1 MKENSLF
8 RNYTKQLLSSN
19 IVTMFSLS
27 NPKKLLRVLSK
38 VSRKVISTAVG
49 KTRVAPRLR
58 RFNKFVMLLIKF
70 NQNHGTAFT
79 IKWLKACHLAVQ
91 RKLSSRPCRSLRDIE
106 PNLPCPRL
114 INGLPTF
121 IGTMDRKQ
129 IRSGHAPTIRL
140 WLSILSIYRILKG
153 PLNPK
158 LNTITDKFEGSSV
171 VIDQVIEKSSIIY
184 SINKRLFKDLPSIQ
198 ATRMTKLLTAG
209 PNGPVSIQQY
219 LTDAIALAKYPE
231 VYEPFRSFAIKT
243 KSFSFMAQLDRTIEW
258 LYQTL
263 TTNGT
268 SWVNISSS
276 KSFDDI
282 RLGKLSF
289 KEEAAGKLRVF
300 AIADIWTQSL
310 FNPLHK
316 SLFAFLR
323 RLPNDGTFDQDAS
336 FERSMQKAQLYNC
349 AYSVDLSAATDRL
362 PILLQAGILDI
373 IFNIP
378 GLGKDWASILVDR
391 PYFIDKNKYGLPE
404 GHVYYGTGQ
413 PMGALS
419 SWAMLAVTHHFIL
432 QVCAHNVY
440 TDHYRSWYSRYE
452 ILGDDL
458 VIFDTSVYQE
468 YLRIMDLLKV
478 GTNPSKSLF
487 SEDSTALE
495 FAKRTGLKG
504 LDVSGLSWKQF
515 ISCTS
520 LSDRISL
527 LIHFARK
534 GLVST
539 IPMMLNILGTGR
551 GRLILDSSSLKEK
564 DKSMLSRSLMALL
577 GHFVSSNKMTLV
589 DAVAFTADPHD
600 EDMDWLDIP
609 TIPIT
614 VTLHESLRILNLS
627 ASDRWGGPTQL
638 SQFSERQQLARD
650 EVTGFMADSVVRDV
664 LSKLLQLCNNYDLM
678 IDEYALSLVA
688 KSSGLSILR
697 TEEGPYRLTTNEMV
711 FNRIQMAQI
720 RSFAEWV
727 LLGDEDPQDLH
738 DQLYSIL
745 QSGIYPVESGK
756 RLRSMLPSTWF
767 ANEISLKYE
776 ALASKFKIESN
787 SRAVTRSPI
796 AWLHKDI
803 MNAGSLKSTPYWILA
818 QSNSNR

>member
-1 MKENSLF
+1 MKETFKF

-27 NPKKLLRVLSK
+27 NPKRLLRVISA
-38 VSRKVISTAVG
+38 VSRKIISTAVG

-70 NQNHGTAFT
+70 NKHHGTAFT
-79 IKWLKACHLAVQ
+79 IKWIKACHLAVQ

-129 IRSGHAPTIRL
+129 IRLGHAPTIRL
-140 WLSILSIYRILKG
+140 WLTILSIYRILKG

-158 LNTITDKFEGSSV
+158 LETITDKFGGSPDMINQIIGV
-171 VIDQVIEKSSIIY
+171 SSDIY
-184 SINKRLFKDLPSIQ
+184 SLNSGLFRNLPSIKVDYM
-198 ATRMTKLLTAG
+198 AKLLTAG
-209 PNGPVSIQQY
+209 PNGPVSIQNF
-219 LTDAIALAKYPE
+219 LSDAIALAKYPE
-231 VYEPFRSFAIKT
+231 VYEPFRSYAIKT
-243 KSFSFMAQLDRTIEW
+243 KSFRFMAMLDRTIEW
-258 LYQTL
+258 LFQTL
-263 TTNGT
+263 TAKGS
-268 SWVNISSS
+268 SWVKVPGSL
-276 KSFDDI
+276 SFDDI

-310 FNPLHK
+310 FKPLHK

-336 FERSMQKAQLYNC
+336 FERSMQKALLYNC

-362 PILLQAGILDI
+362 PISLQAGILDI
-373 IFNIP
+373 IYQIP
-378 GLGKDWASILVDR
+378 GLGKDWASILVER
-391 PYFIDKNKYGLPE
+391 PYFIDKNKYGLPVS
-404 GHVYYGTGQ
+404 HVYYGTGQ

-432 QVCAHNVY
+432 QVCAHNMY
-440 TDHYRSWYSRYE
+440 PDYKSWYTRYE

-458 VIFDTSVYQE
+458 VIFDTKVYQE

-487 SEDSTALE
+487 SENSSALE
-495 FAKRTGLKG
+495 FAKRTGLNG

-515 ISCTS
+515 ISCRS
-520 LSDRISL
+520 LSDRIGL
-527 LIHFARK
+527 VIHFARK

-539 IPMMLNILGTGR
+539 IPSILNILGTGR

-577 GHFVSSNKMTLV
+577 GHFVNSNIMTLV

-600 EDMDWLDIP
+600 EDMDWLDNP
-609 TIPIT
+609 TVPIT

-627 ASDRWGGPTQL
+627 ASDRWEGPAQL
-638 SQFSERQQLARD
+638 SSFEERKELAQD
-650 EVTGFMADSVVRDV
+650 EVTGFMADSVVRDC
-664 LSKLLQLCNNYDLM
+664 LSQLLQLCNNYDLL
-678 IDEYALSLVA
+678 IDEYALTLVQ
-688 KSSGLSILR
+688 KTSGLSIDKSL
-697 TEEGPYRLTTNEMV
+697 EGPFRLLTDDSV
-711 FNRIQMAQI
+711 FNRLEVAQL

-727 LLGDEDPQDLH
+727 ILQDVDPQDLH
-738 DQLYSIL
+738 DELYSIL
-745 QSGIYPVESGK
+745 QSGIYPTESGK
-756 RLRSMLPSTWF
+756 RLRAMLPSTWF
-767 ANEISLKYE
+767 SQQVSVKTENLI
-776 ALASKFKIESN
+776 SKFKFESN
-787 SRAVTRSPI
+787 SRAMTRSPI

-818 QSNSNR
+818 QSSSNR